1 MLRTITLSC
10 SLLCLIALSL
20 SRIIRETEAKTAV
33 LFGATGAVGNEVF
46 RAMLAE
52 KKPFFTKVIL
62 VGRRPFPPE
71 VIDPVALWDELP
83 LEVIKFEDISDLGNV
98 DQHDEL
104 AAMEADA
111 CFIAVGNAFPQ
122 RSDLH
127 DWHFVEVT
135 MAKSMTRLCG
145 KMQATTITV
154 FTAIDSEQPDPT
166 PYSEEELTKTGTP
179 MGWWPVLMGTMRMM
193 GLKET
198 AVASEVS
205 KMTTHIPLVRIF
217 QPSNIITEEIRYG
230 WLDWTVFKF
239 HAVFDPWLP
248 TRYHSVTTELLAYAM
263 VTDSIN
269 ILSGSTAS
277 ASAST
282 TVSNVGE
289 DGATRF
295 TYGDFVRIA
304 AGEDVGEKHTEL

>member
-1 MLRTITLSC
+1 
-10 SLLCLIALSL
+10 
-20 SRIIRETEAKTAV
+20 
-33 LFGATGAVGNEVF
+33 
-46 RAMLAE
+46 MLA
-52 KKPFFTKVIL
+52 KKRPFFTRVIL

-71 VIDPVALWDELP
+71 VIDPVASWVELP
-83 LEVIKFEDISDLGNV
+83 LEVIKFEDIADLGNV

-127 DWHFVEVT
+127 DWHFVDVT
-135 MAKSMTRLCG
+135 MAESMTRLCG
-145 KMQATTITV
+145 KMQARTITI
-154 FTAIDSEQPDPT
+154 FTAIDSEQPDPES
-166 PYSEEELTKTGTP
+166 YSEEELRKTGTP

-205 KMTTHIPLVRIF
+205 KMATTMKIPLVRIF
-217 QPSNIITEEIRYG
+217 QPSNIITKEIRYG

-239 HAVFDPWLP
+239 HAVFDSWLP
-248 TRYHSVTTELLAYAM
+248 TRYHSVTTELLASAM

-269 ILSGSTAS
+269 ILSGSTS
-277 ASAST
+277 SAST
-282 TVSNVGE
+282 TVGEVGK

-304 AGEDVGEKHTEL
+304 AGEDVGEDHPEL